1 MKASSA
7 LTLPLLLGVVPLL
20 SACTTFLLDGHY
32 DYRDGWRRGKVVAV
46 IPGAA
51 VERPGYWSCLRQVPA
66 AQRVATS
73 YVLVL
78 YPVTGRASRTRLVPR
93 MPGVDVAPGDSVLV
107 NLARCD
113 DAVVLRGNPD
123 AANLQPTLDERTVL
137 TDVNRPEAPVT
148 NLHRSAGDVNA
159 ESPPP
164 FLPSDDHN
172 DLPARI

>member
-1 MKASSA
+1 MMTSPA
-7 LTLPLLLGVVPLL
+7 LTLPLLLGAVPLL
-20 SACTTFLLDGHY
+20 SACTTLLDGHY

-46 IPGAA
+46 IRGAE

-66 AQRVATS
+66 AQRAATS

-93 MPGVDVAPGDSVLV
+93 MPGVDVTPGDRVLV

-113 DAVVLRGNPD
+113 GALVRRENPG
-123 AANLQPTLDERTVL
+123 AASPEPKRDERTVL
-137 TDVNRPEAPVT
+137 TDVNRPEGPVT

>member
-1 MKASSA
+1 MMTSLA
-7 LTLPLLLGVVPLL
+7 LTLPLLLGAVPLL
-20 SACTTFLLDGHY
+20 SACTTLLDEHY

-51 VERPGYWSCLRQVPA
+51 VERPGYWSCLRQVPV
-66 AQRVATS
+66 AQRVATN

-93 MPGVDVAPGDSVLV
+93 MPGVDVTPGDSVLV
-107 NLARCD
+107 NLERCD
-113 DAVVLRGNPD
+113 NTLVRRENPG
-123 AANLQPTLDERTVL
+123 AASLNPKLGERTVL
-137 TDVNRPEAPVT
+137 TDVNRPEAPVI

-172 DLPARI
+172 DLPAHT

>member
-7 LTLPLLLGVVPLL
+7 LTLPLLLGAVPLL
-20 SACTTFLLDGHY
+20 SACTTLLDGQY

-66 AQRVATS
+66 AQRAATN

-107 NLARCD
+107 NLDRCD
-113 DAVVLRGNPD
+113 GAVVRRENRD
-123 AANLQPTLDERTVL
+123 AASLEPKLDERTLL

-148 NLHRSAGDVNA
+148 NLHRWAGDVNA

-164 FLPSDDHN
+164 FVTSDDHN
-172 DLPARI
+172 DLPAHT